1 MSKKITLTVFA
12 DPGHAWCRV
21 PKQRLRD
28 LGIAD
33 AITGYSYERGL
44 YAYLEEDCDLTTLVT
59 ALRTQGYED
68 IKFKTQ
74 HTDRQSKIRNYNS
87 YTKQYSVGIGG
98 EYDPM
103 DDFNYVGSRYH
114 Y

>member
-1 MSKKITLTVFA
+1 MSKHITLNIFA

-21 PKQRLRD
+21 AKNKLEK
-28 LGIAD
+28 LGIANKIS
-33 AITGYSYERGL
+33 AYSYERGE
-44 YAYLEEDCDLTTLVT
+44 YAYLEEDCDLATLID
-59 ALRTQGYED
+59 ALRTKGYVD

-74 HTDRQSKIRNYNS
+74 DTNRQSKIRGYNR
-87 YTKQYSVGIGG
+87 YTCPEVVE

-103 DDFNYVGSRYH
+103 EDFNYVGSRYH